1 MVVRVALYTR
11 SVECPRPGATSVDS
25 NDAVTAARTKQC
37 AGSGVTLGICDGLVV
52 GKHDGN
58 ITTTTKRRLER
69 KGTLKLVKP
78 DLFAGSGR
86 EKFHA
91 RPM

>member
-1 MVVRVALYTR
+1 
-11 SVECPRPGATSVDS
+11 
-25 NDAVTAARTKQC
+25 
-37 AGSGVTLGICDGLVV
+37 VTLGICDGLVV